1 MDGIDLDDNP
11 GSTWVAAKSLSLK
24 SLSLKSELLALIFL
38 VVSSWELLVW
48 VVVVEGVGAC

>member
-11 GSTWVAAKSLSLK
+11 GSTWVAAK